1 LYTTAQI
8 LTQRRECDFFTLSL
22 CGGLENPPYGD
33 FYFELFGN
41 SEQLVFYEY
50 CIIPQNKP
58 QGFSLPYVLKKY
70 DVVVGEKVED
80 FLVSVVKLSET
91 LALKLLK
98 NGRILDHKKRRLQ
111 KGKVLKSGYIEVL
124 IFKPITKGLKPLFQ
138 TEHFAIFDKPSG
150 LLVHPTIRSAEY
162 TLLDEIRYLFG
173 DEAKL
178 VHRIDAE
185 TSGLILVSKN
195 GYANYV
201 LKEMFEKKEFVKKY
215 KALVEKELKEEI
227 LIDIKI
233 TTSKG
238 LIKLKMQTSD
248 NGKESNTR
256 IRPLSYDKTS
266 NQTLIEA
273 IPYTGRQHQI
283 RVHLD
288 SIGHRIVG
296 DPIYG
301 LDESFVNNFL
311 NDNIDNSERV
321 KVTGASRLMLH
332 AYYLE
337 FTFLGTRYVFC
348 SKQKFGG

>member
-1 LYTTAQI
+1 M
-8 LTQRRECDFFTLSL
+8 
-22 CGGLENPPYGD
+22 
-33 FYFELFGN
+33 
-41 SEQLVFYEY
+41 
-50 CIIPQNKP
+50 
-58 QGFSLPYVLKKY
+58 PYVLKKY
-70 DVVVGEKVED
+70 DVVVDEKVED

-98 NGRILDHKKRRLQ
+98 NGRILDHKNKQVQ

-124 IFKPITKGLKPLFQ
+124 IFEPMSKGLKPLFQ
-138 TEHFAIFDKPSG
+138 TEHFALFDKPSG
-150 LLVHPTIRSAEY
+150 LLVHPTIRSTEY
-162 TLLDEIRYLFG
+162 TLLDEVRYLFG
-173 DEAKL
+173 EEAKL

-201 LKEMFEKKEFVKKY
+201 LKEMFEKKTFTKKY
-215 KALVEKELKEEI
+215 KALVEGELKEEQ
-227 LIDIKI
+227 LIEVGI
-233 TTSKG
+233 SPSEG
-238 LIKLKMQTSD
+238 LIKLKMQTSQD
-248 NGKESNTR
+248 GKESSTR
-256 IRPLSYDKTS
+256 IRPLAYNKAT
-266 NQTLIEA
+266 NQTLVEA

-301 LDESFVNNFL
+301 LEENFVNDFL
-311 NDNIDNSERV
+311 NDNIEDSERI

-348 SKQKFGG
+348 SKQAFPLD